1 MGLKTKKYTLKGD
14 EAISVVYSSVFD
26 GGITIQ
32 DADLGDSTTICLA
45 YIPELI
51 EVLQEIVK
59 ENLK

>member
-14 EAISVVYSSVFD
+14 DAISVVYTNVFD

-32 DADLGDSTTICLA
+32 DSDLGDSTAICLDD
-45 YIPELI
+45 IPELI
-51 EVLQEIVK
+51 QVLQEIVK